1 MLRSLNL
8 NDTKVT
14 RMGVARLQ
22 ELFPKCKISSNAK
35 K

>member
-14 RMGVARLQ
+14 RMGVARL
-22 ELFPKCKISSNAK
+22 EKLFPNCKIHSNPK